1 MPDINVGSG
10 SDPVPEYLAQGHEC
24 GDTNAN
30 GSAEKR
36 GSECFSRMRERIR
49 TLYTEVERAISES
62 QNDAG
67 MTDEIQVE
75 LGRWVNI
82 LSDLSTAFPPNA
94 AQNWFRAIRSYA
106 VKGAVDPADMLDR
119 AEIAVR
125 LLLKKPG
132 PSLNLVREMRY
143 EIRRD
148 LCWNGGPFQRLI
160 IRLNGGSAGMTVVW
174 GALCTMVVGIPAL
187 LYWLSR
193 GITAGQTFLLLDKTI
208 ILGTAVPA
216 FLGAVVS
223 IIGRLRDFESAR
235 STDPKLLFMTAFFKP
250 YIGMIT
256 GLFIVSA
263 LAIGI
268 GTVGDI
274 NLVPKPGTGPDHTG
288 PDHKLCYF
296 LYVIG
301 FLAGFSERLTTD
313 FVEGAEERL
322 AGRPRTRSRSAS

>member
-1 MPDINVGSG
+1 MPDSSFVDQHPPYDSTTESLK
-10 SDPVPEYLAQGHEC
+10 SDPLYS
-24 GDTNAN
+24 NRR
-30 GSAEKR
+30 EK
-36 GSECFSRMRERIR
+36 IQA
-49 TLYTEVERAISES
+49 LYKDVQAAICDN

-67 MTDEIQVE
+67 WTDEIQVE

-82 LSDLSTAFPPNA
+82 LSDLSTEFPEDPKNNWW
-94 AQNWFRAIRSYA
+94 QNLTAYA
-106 VKGAVDPADMLDR
+106 RKGSVDPSDMLDR
-119 AEIAVR
+119 TELAIQ

-143 EIRRD
+143 EIKRD

-160 IRLNGGSAGMTVVW
+160 IRLNGGSASMTVVW
-174 GALCTMVVGIPAL
+174 GALCTTLIGLPL
-187 LYWLSR
+187 LIYFLRYEILVSE
-193 GITAGQTFLLLDKTI
+193 TGQSIKFLLLNDTI
-208 ILGTAVPA
+208 VLGTAVPA

-223 IIGRLRDFESAR
+223 IIGRLRDFENAR

-268 GTVGDI
+268 GTVGQI
-274 NLVPKPGTGPDHTG
+274 HLVPETDVNVPWPDL
-288 PDHKLCYF
+288 KVYYF

-313 FVEGAEERL
+313 FVETAEERFS
-322 AGRPRTRSRSAS
+322 GRSRSAGGAVGQH